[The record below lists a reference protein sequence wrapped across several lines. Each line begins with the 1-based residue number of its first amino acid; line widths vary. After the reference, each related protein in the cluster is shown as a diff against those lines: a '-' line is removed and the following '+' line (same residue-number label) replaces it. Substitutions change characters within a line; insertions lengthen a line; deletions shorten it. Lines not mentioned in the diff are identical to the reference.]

1 MKLDRSEVN
10 KSEVTRVVPSTVSG
24 TSLLGTRFNRTLFKL
39 FHEDQMQ
46 VKGKH
51 KESVDLVFVGYM
63 FVPWLAS
70 GFANL
75 ISCFS
80 ELNKSIYW
88 FNYK

>member
-51 KESVDLVFVGYM
+51 KE
-63 FVPWLAS
+63 
-70 GFANL
+70 
-75 ISCFS
+75 IC
-80 ELNKSIYW
+80 
-88 FNYK
+88 